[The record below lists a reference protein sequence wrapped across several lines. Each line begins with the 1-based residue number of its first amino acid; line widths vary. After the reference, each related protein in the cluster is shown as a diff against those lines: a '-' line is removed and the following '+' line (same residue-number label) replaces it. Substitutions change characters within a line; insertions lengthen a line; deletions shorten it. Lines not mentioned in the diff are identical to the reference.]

1 MLELLLRLGL
11 SSSAERYVFSGGG
24 AAAPDLLNAE
34 ALQEIRDRE
43 RRGRIDS
50 ERSRE
55 AVDDLLALPIAR
67 YPTFQLLERAWSLRH
82 NFTAY
87 DAMYVALAE
96 ALDAPL
102 VTADGHLARAVRD
115 HSGATAI
122 ELKA

>member
-1 MLELLLRLGL
+1 MLELLLGLGL
-11 SSSAERYVFSGGG
+11 SSSAERYVFSAEG

-50 ERSRE
+50 TRSRE
-55 AVDDLLALPIAR
+55 AADDLLALPIAR
-67 YPTFQLLERAWSLRH
+67 YPTLQLVERAWSLRH

-102 VTADGHLARAVRD
+102 VTADGRLARAVRE
-115 HSGATAI
+115 HSGAAAI
-122 ELKA
+122 ELKD